1 MKRQLAFLILALML
15 TGQAEAA
22 TDWPSVDDA
31 LGRGGTVQAGD
42 VHRYSFPRSDLTVTL
57 DGVRIKPA
65 LALGSWL
72 AFRDV
77 GDHAEV
83 MGDLVLTQQEVN
95 PVLSRL
101 LEGGLTITALHNH
114 LLRSAP
120 ATMYMHVHGMGDAVK
135 LATAV
140 RYALSASRTP
150 TNGLPN
156 APAASESLA
165 LDTKALDAALGGQGK
180 VAGGTYQ
187 FSFLR
192 AEQITEEGMPIP
204 ASLGLATAINFQPT
218 SKGRAVATGDFV
230 LIASE
235 ITPVLTE
242 LRRHGI
248 EVTALH
254 NHLAGEQP
262 RLFFMHFWG
271 NADAATLA
279 RGLRAAFD
287 HMNLTRSKG
296 MTLNG
301 RHQREHLE
309 SSVLQPPT

>member
-1 MKRQLAFLILALML
+1 MKQQFAFLIFGLLL
-15 TGQAEAA
+15 SGQAEAA

-31 LGRGGTVQAGD
+31 LGRGGNVQAGD
-42 VHRYSFPRSDLTVTL
+42 VHRYSFPRSDLAVTL

-72 AFRDV
+72 AFRDS
-77 GDHAEV
+77 GDQAE
-83 MGDLVLTQQEVN
+83 MIGDLVLTQQEVN

-114 LLRSAP
+114 LLRSVP
-120 ATMYMHVHGMGDAVK
+120 GTMYMHVHGMGDAVK
-135 LATAV
+135 LATTL
-140 RYALSASRTP
+140 RFALSASRTP
-150 TNGLPN
+150 AAAPSPASAETLP
-156 APAASESLA
+156 

-187 FSFLR
+187 FSFPR
-192 AEQITEEGMPIP
+192 AEQITEGGMPVP
-204 ASLGLATAINFQPT
+204 PSLGLATAINFQPT

-235 ITPVLTE
+235 VTPVLTA
-242 LRRHGI
+242 LRQHGI

-254 NHLAGEQP
+254 NHLASEQP

-279 RGLRAAFD
+279 QGLRAALER
-287 HMNLTRSKG
+287 MNLARPKG
-296 MTLNG
+296 
-301 RHQREHLE
+301 
-309 SSVLQPPT
+309 

>member
-1 MKRQLAFLILALML
+1 MLLALSC
-15 TGQAEAA
+15 AIPANAA
-22 TDWPSVDDA
+22 TDWQSVDHV
-31 LGRGGTVQAGD
+31 LGRAGVVQAGD
-42 VHRYSFPRSDLTVTL
+42 VHRYSFPRSDLSVSL

-72 AFRDV
+72 ALRDM

-114 LLRSAP
+114 LLRSTP
-120 ATMYMHVHGMGDAVK
+120 GTMYMHVHGTGDAVK
-135 LATAV
+135 LATV
-140 RYALSASRTP
+140 LRRALSASHTP
-150 TNGLPN
+150 TS
-156 APAASESLA
+156 APAPATSQAIA
-165 LDTKALDAALGGQGK
+165 LDTNALDASLHGKGK
-180 VAGGTYQ
+180 VSGGTYQ
-187 FSFLR
+187 FSFPR
-192 AEQITEEGMPIP
+192 AVPITEDGMSIP

-218 SKGRAVATGDFV
+218 VKGRAVATGDFV

-235 ITPVLTE
+235 VTPVLTE

-254 NHLAGEQP
+254 NHLVGEQP

-279 RGLRAAFD
+279 QGLGAALD
-287 HMNLTRSKG
+287 NMNLARPAG
-296 MTLNG
+296 
-301 RHQREHLE
+301 
-309 SSVLQPPT
+309 

>member
-1 MKRQLAFLILALML
+1 MRHVALVLLALSCA
-15 TGQAEAA
+15 TSAKAASDWQA
-22 TDWPSVDDA
+22 VDRA
-31 LGRGGTVQAGD
+31 LGRSGAVQSGD
-42 VHRYSFPRSDLTVTL
+42 VHRYSFPRSDLSVTL

-72 AFRDV
+72 AFRDM

-114 LLRSAP
+114 LLRSTP
-120 ATMYMHVHGMGDAVK
+120 GTMYMHVHGNGDAVK
-135 LATAV
+135 LATAL
-140 RYALSASRTP
+140 RQALSASHTP
-150 TNGLPN
+150 TG
-156 APAASESLA
+156 APPSAASQAIA
-165 LDTKALDAALGGQGK
+165 LDTKALDAAMQGRGK

-187 FSFLR
+187 FSFPR
-192 AEQITEEGMPIP
+192 AEQITEDGMPVP

-235 ITPVLTE
+235 VAPVLTE
-242 LRRHGI
+242 LRQHGI

-254 NHLAGEQP
+254 NHLVGEQP

-271 NADAATLA
+271 NADSATLA
-279 RGLRAAFD
+279 HGLRAALD
-287 HMNLTRSKG
+287 LMNLAR
-296 MTLNG
+296 
-301 RHQREHLE
+301 
-309 SSVLQPPT
+309 PTG

>member
-1 MKRQLAFLILALML
+1 MKQQLAFLTVALL
-15 TGQAEAA
+15 LSGRVEAA
-22 TDWPSVDDA
+22 TNWPGVDDA
-31 LGRGGTVQAGD
+31 LGRGGAVQTGD
-42 VHRYSFPRSDLTVTL
+42 VHRYSFPRSDLAVTL

-101 LEGGLTITALHNH
+101 LEGGMTITALHNH
-114 LLRSAP
+114 LLRSTP
-120 ATMYMHVHGMGDAVK
+120 GTMYMHVHGMGDAVK
-135 LATAV
+135 LATTL
-140 RYALSASRTP
+140 RHALSASRTP
-150 TNGLPN
+150 TGASSPASTETLP
-156 APAASESLA
+156 

-187 FSFLR
+187 FSFPR
-192 AEQITEEGMPIP
+192 AEQITEGGMPVAP
-204 ASLGLATAINFQPT
+204 SLGLATAINFQPT

-235 ITPVLTE
+235 VTPVLTE

-254 NHLAGEQP
+254 NHLTGEQP

-279 RGLRAAFD
+279 QGLRAALQR
-287 HMNLTRSKG
+287 MNLAGAKG
-296 MTLNG
+296 
-301 RHQREHLE
+301 
-309 SSVLQPPT
+309 